1 MLSGETASGKY
12 PVEAVQTMARIAEQ
26 AEKDKSPLNDI
37 DPMEEGKIDQ
47 KLFLAHA
54 AIEATKKLGV
64 AGIITDGETGQTAR
78 SPLPPPAL
86 HKASKTASTW
96 ATSTP
101 CATGAMSSPAT

>member
-1 MLSGETASGKY
+1 
-12 PVEAVQTMARIAEQ
+12 MARIAEQ

-37 DPMEEGKIDQ
+37 DPMEDGKIDQ

-78 SPLPPPAL
+78 DLA
-86 HKASKTASTW
+86 ASVVQIRYWQSAIRRN
-96 ATSTP
+96 
-101 CATGAMSSPAT
+101 SSAG

>member
-37 DPMEEGKIDQ
+37 DPMEDGKIDQ

-54 AIEATKKLGV
+54 AIEATKKLFQFIRRIRFLPKLCLLLRYV
-64 AGIITDGETGQTAR
+64 CFAR
-78 SPLPPPAL
+78 
-86 HKASKTASTW
+86 KAT
-96 ATSTP
+96 
-101 CATGAMSSPAT
+101 